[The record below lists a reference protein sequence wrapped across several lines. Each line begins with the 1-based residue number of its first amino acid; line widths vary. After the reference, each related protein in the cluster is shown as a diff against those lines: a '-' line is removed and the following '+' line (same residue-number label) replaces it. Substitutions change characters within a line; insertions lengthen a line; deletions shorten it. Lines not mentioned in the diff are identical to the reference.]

1 MEWYLLLHDKPNPFF
16 PHDGLLILKSMPC
29 DQNHQMQEM
38 TMTNDLRL
46 ET

>member
-16 PHDGLLILKSMPC
+16 PHEGLLILKSMPC
-29 DQNHQMQEM
+29 DQNHKTQEM